1 MCSYNDVAVGIH
13 KFKDSVRTI
22 LMIYKFTLYIRD
34 GNQNVLLWEIHSPLA
49 EKYQK
54 SWLGVNIVG
63 ICALSAYTY
72 TYKRQTTKM
81 PTNFNTFSKM

>member
-1 MCSYNDVAVGIH
+1 MRGYNDVAVGIH

-22 LMIYKFTLYIRD
+22 LMIYKFTLYRD
-34 GNQNVLLWEIHSPLA
+34 GNQNVLLSEFHSPQA

-54 SWLGVNIVG
+54 SWLRVNIVV

-72 TYKRQTTKM
+72 MRRTAKM